1 METTMMTK
9 LFAGQ
14 SGFSKPFA
22 LVGAAVAICA
32 ALAMGAAVAL
42 APTAAA
48 PVATSSAAFAGPTSY
63 LPDEIAGQYKPAE
76 DVYFYE

>member
-14 SGFSKPFA
+14 SGFAKPLA

-42 APTAAA
+42 APTAAT
-48 PVATSSAAFAGPTSY
+48 PEVTSSGTFAGPTSY